1 MPHTD
6 TIPVSANVASTGLGI
21 RYIGNYAYAY
31 SGLVSSTS
39 SGNELLNFT
48 TGAGLIVARL
58 QLNYAIN
65 QTDDM
70 TYDVA
75 LNGTIVQQWQCTGSR
90 EPQQPQNTLHFIFP
104 PFTQVIVSA
113 TSAGSAQDQ
122 AATITGRVY
131 GAE

>member
-1 MPHTD
+1 MAEAEG
-6 TIPVSANVASTGLGI
+6 IPPTASVVLPGLSL
-21 RYIGNYAYAY
+21 NYAAGWVYAY

-39 SGNELLNFT
+39 SGTELLNFT
-48 TGAGLIVARL
+48 TGDGLIVARL
-58 QLNYAIN
+58 ELNYAIN

-70 TYDVA
+70 TYDIA
-75 LNGTIVQQWQCTGSR
+75 LNGTVVQQWQCTGSKQP
-90 EPQQPQNTLHFIFP
+90 EQPQNTLHFIFP

-131 GAE
+131 DA